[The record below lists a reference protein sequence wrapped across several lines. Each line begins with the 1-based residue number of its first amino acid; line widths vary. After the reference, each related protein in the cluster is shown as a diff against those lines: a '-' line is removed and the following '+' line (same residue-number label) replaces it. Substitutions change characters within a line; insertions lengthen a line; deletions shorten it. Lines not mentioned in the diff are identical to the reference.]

1 MVAIPKQSNTT
12 ATTAVIG
19 IIAGVGV
26 FIIVMAVLSAS
37 GMRPFGE
44 QTILEQIDHEDSA
57 LCSKFGIAAATP
69 KFSDCLIDL
78 AALRQ
83 RHVDML
89 TGWGWL

>member
-1 MVAIPKQSNTT
+1 MVAIPEPSS
-12 ATTAVIG
+12 TTAVIR
-19 IIAGVGV
+19 IIAAAGA
-26 FIIVMAVLSAS
+26 FIIMIAAFSAS

-44 QTILEQIDHEDSA
+44 QTILEQIDNEDSA

-78 AALRQ
+78 ADMRQ

>member
-1 MVAIPKQSNTT
+1 MVAIPEPSS
-12 ATTAVIG
+12 TTAVIR
-19 IIAGVGV
+19 IIAAAGA
-26 FIIVMAVLSAS
+26 FIIMIAAFSAS

-44 QTILEQIDHEDSA
+44 QTILEQIDHEDSD
-57 LCSKFGIAAATP
+57 LCVRFGIALATP

-78 AALRQ
+78 ADMRQ

>member
-1 MVAIPKQSNTT
+1 MILVA
-12 ATTAVIG
+12 
-19 IIAGVGV
+19 
-26 FIIVMAVLSAS
+26 MAALSAS
-37 GMRPFGE
+37 GMRPYGE
-44 QTILEQIDHEDSA
+44 QAILDQIDHEDSA
-57 LCSKFGIAAATP
+57 LCSKFGLATATP

>member
-1 MVAIPKQSNTT
+1 MVAISRPSNTT
-12 ATTAVIG
+12 ATQV
-19 IIAGVGV
+19 IAGASVILV
-26 FIIVMAVLSAS
+26 AMAALSAS
-37 GMRPFGE
+37 GMRPYGE
-44 QTILEQIDHEDSA
+44 HAIVDQIDQEDSA
-57 LCSKFGIAAATP
+57 LCSKFGLATATP

>member
-1 MVAIPKQSNTT
+1 MVAIPTPSNIT
-12 ATTAVIG
+12 AAFR
-19 IIAGVGV
+19 IIAAVGV
-26 FIIVMAVLSAS
+26 FIIMMAALSAS

-57 LCSKFGIAAATP
+57 LCSKFGLATATP
-69 KFSDCLIDL
+69 QFSDCLIDL
-78 AALRQ
+78 ADLRQ

>member
-1 MVAIPKQSNTT
+1 MVAIAKPLNTT
-12 ATTAVIG
+12 AATRIIG
-19 IIAGVGV
+19 AVGV
-26 FIIVMAVLSAS
+26 FVIMMAALSAS

-44 QTILEQIDHEDSA
+44 QTILEQIDHEDSV